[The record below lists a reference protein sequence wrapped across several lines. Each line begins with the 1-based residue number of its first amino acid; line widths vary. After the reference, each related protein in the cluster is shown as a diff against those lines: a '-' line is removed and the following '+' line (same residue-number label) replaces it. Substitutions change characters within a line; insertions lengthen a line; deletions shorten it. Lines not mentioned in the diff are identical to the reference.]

1 MPRIKLISTNGKT
14 ASLITLLII
23 AFGLITIFF
32 PLLLIR
38 LIPQSGIGN
47 YFLEHVH
54 YGFISILMLL
64 YFIYTGIFFYKIK
77 IDAYVIDI
85 KSYRTVSG
93 IFKPPNYI
101 DISHAMLSEFA
112 FFNRPFSFNK
122 TLMIKI
128 ETDTGKKVSK
138 RFNLTFLSKK
148 EEREISK
155 VLKQIIARNS
165 TNGRK

>member
-1 MPRIKLISTNGKT
+1 MPRIKLISTNRKT

-32 PLLLIR
+32 PLILIR

-47 YFLEHVH
+47 YFFEHLY
-54 YGFISILMLL
+54 YGYFSIPIMLYL
-64 YFIYTGIFFYKIK
+64 IYTGIFFYNIK
-77 IDAYVIDI
+77 IDPYIIDI
-85 KSYRTVSG
+85 RSYRTVSG
-93 IFKPPNYI
+93 FFKARHYI
-101 DISHAMLSEFA
+101 EITHVMLSEFA

-128 ETDTGKKVSK
+128 ETDTGKQVAK

-148 EEREISK
+148 EEEKISN
-155 VLKQIIARNS
+155 VFEQIIAKNS
-165 TNGRK
+165 

>member
-1 MPRIKLISTNGKT
+1 MPKIKLISNNSKT
-14 ASLITLLII
+14 ALLITLLII
-23 AFGLITIFF
+23 VFGLATIFF

-47 YFLEHVH
+47 YFLEHLY
-54 YGFISILMLL
+54 YGYFSIPFLL
-64 YFIYTGIFFYKIK
+64 YIFFTGIYFYKIN
-77 IDAYVIDI
+77 IDSYIIDVR
-85 KSYRTVSG
+85 SRRTISG
-93 IFKPPNYI
+93 IFQQPNYV

-128 ETDTGKKVSK
+128 ETDTGKKIAK

-148 EEREISK
+148 EEKKISK
-155 VLKQIIARNS
+155 VLEQIIAKNS
-165 TNGRK
+165 

>member
-47 YFLEHVH
+47 YFLGHLY
-54 YGFISILMLL
+54 YGYFSIPILL
-64 YFIYTGIFFYKIK
+64 YVFYTGIYSYKIK
-77 IDAYVIDI
+77 IDSYIIDVR
-85 KSYRTVSG
+85 SRRTISG
-93 IFKPPNYI
+93 IFQQPNYV

-128 ETDTGKKVSK
+128 ETDTGKKIAK

-148 EEREISK
+148 EEEKISK
-155 VLKQIIARNS
+155 VLERIIARNS
-165 TNGRK
+165 